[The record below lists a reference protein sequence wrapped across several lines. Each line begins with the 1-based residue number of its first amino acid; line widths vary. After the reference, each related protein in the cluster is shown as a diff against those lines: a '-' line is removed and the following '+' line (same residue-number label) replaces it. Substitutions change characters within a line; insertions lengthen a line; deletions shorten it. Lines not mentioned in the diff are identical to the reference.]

1 MATNSTIGNMGIGPL
16 GNATFK
22 RKYRWTFRV
31 ENIGGNAALG
41 VGGQYVKVANRPQLE
56 VEETEINFL
65 NGKTWIPGKAT
76 FQQLAVTYYDSA
88 STDAAVN
95 NLLLWVNRVYNFK
108 DGGSEFIQA
117 TQRNVAKNAAGTGYA
132 GNGIL
137 TMLDGSGYA
146 IEEWRLVNCW
156 PVSINFGDLDY
167 SSSEECTVELNLRYN
182 FAKYTNYCIPVQPE
196 GVPPGACGN
205 LAGAY

>member
-1 MATNSTIGNMGIGPL
+1 MAISTVNNMGIGPL
-16 GNATFK
+16 GSATFK

-31 ENIGGNAALG
+31 DNIGGNPQLG

-76 FQQLAVTYYDSA
+76 FQQLSVTYYDIA

-95 NLLLWVNRVYNFK
+95 NLLVWVNKVYNFS
-108 DGGSEFIQA
+108 DGNGEFISA
-117 TQRNVAKNAAGTGYA
+117 TQKNVAKNAAGDGYA

-137 TMLDGSGYA
+137 TLLDGGGYA
-146 IEEWRLVNCW
+146 LEEWRLINCW

-167 SSSEECTVELNLRYN
+167 SSSEECTIELNMRYS
-182 FAKYTNYCIPVQPE
+182 FAKYTNYCIPV
-196 GVPPGACGN
+196 PPGTLPVPACPGGR
-205 LAGAY
+205 AGTY